1 MAEWTSTVGTGQ
13 LARLLHSQD
22 GYGRTSGGS
31 RKTPAYRAL
40 ADGVRLLVLEGRV
53 PVGARLPAERELA
66 GALAVSR
73 TTVAAAF
80 EALRGEGFLESRRGA
95 GSWTAVPAG
104 RPLPARGLEPLPPEA
119 VGSMIDLGCA
129 ALPAPEPWLTRAC
142 QAALAELPPAAATHG
157 DFPAGLPA
165 LRRALADRYTERGV
179 PTMPE
184 QIMVTTGAMGA
195 MAALCRMFAAGERV
209 AVEHPSYANV
219 LQLMRDAGARLIPV
233 PMTGAA
239 PHWDLAAWRRTL
251 TEAAP
256 RMAYV
261 VADFHNPTG
270 ALADEERRREL
281 VSAAR
286 SAGTTLVVDETMVDL
301 ALDEEPARRMPRP
314 MSAFDHGGAG
324 VITVGSASKSIWAG
338 LRIGWVRAAP
348 EVIRGL
354 ISRRAYAD
362 LGSPVLE
369 QLAVTWLLTS
379 GGWHDAVA
387 QRRDEIGA
395 SRADLVRAL
404 RRRLPDWEFAVPPG
418 GLTLWVR
425 TGGLSGSR
433 IAEAG
438 ERCGVRLP
446 SGPRFGVDGAFEGY
460 VRLPFT
466 VRGPVAD
473 EAAARLARAAEAVAR
488 HGVPDQQLPAGYTS

>member
-1 MAEWTSTVGTGQ
+1 MPEWTSTVGTGQ
-13 LARLLHSQD
+13 LARLLTSQER
-22 GYGRTSGGS
+22 YERTPGA
-31 RKTPAYRAL
+31 RRAPAYRTL

-66 GALAVSR
+66 GALSVSR

-80 EALRGEGFLESRRGA
+80 DALRSDGFLESRRGA

-142 QAALAELPPAAATHG
+142 QAALAALPPAALTHG

-165 LRRALADRYTERGV
+165 LRQALADRYTARGV

-195 MAALCRMFAAGERV
+195 MAALCRMFASGERV

-219 LQLMRDAGARLIPV
+219 LQLMRDTGARLVPV
-233 PMTGAA
+233 PMTEGA
-239 PHWDLAAWRRTL
+239 PGWDLAAWRRTL

-270 ALADEERRREL
+270 ALADDDQRREL
-281 VSAAR
+281 VAAAR
-286 SAGTTLVVDETMVDL
+286 AAGTVLVVDETMVDL
-301 ALDEEPARRMPRP
+301 ALDEEPARQPPRP

-324 VITVGSASKSIWAG
+324 VITVGSASKTFWAG

-369 QLAVTWLLTS
+369 QLAVAWLLTS
-379 GGWHDAVA
+379 GGWEGAIE
-387 QRRDEIGA
+387 QRRDEVRA
-395 SRADLVRAL
+395 SRDDVVRAL
-404 RRRLPDWEFAVPPG
+404 REHLPSWEFTVPAG

-425 TGGLSGSR
+425 AGGLSGSR

-446 SGPRFGVDGAFEGY
+446 SGPRFGVGGAFEGY
-460 VRLPFT
+460 VRVPFT
-466 VRGPVAD
+466 VRGPVA
-473 EAAARLARAAEAVAR
+473 EQAAVRLAAAVDLVAR
-488 HGVPDQQLPAGYTS
+488 HGAQGQDLPPGYTS